1 MAIHEEPANG
11 RCRKMLPSLLAS
23 FVLGCSFALTV
34 VEFWS
39 QPLSL
44 YVPTTATISKFPLAY
59 GVSSGMGGASLSS
72 NKATRIAAVANK
84 RTSTKLI
91 AETYDPYWL
100 VASKST
106 QVAVTI
112 IPKVMCSS
120 IRSVM
125 NNIECNNPNDRCA
138 EARMNGNLKK
148 LPMLQN
154 YTRVVFFRDP
164 LERALS
170 TYKNSETN
178 QYIQVPGCQKWRLCT
193 LDYWVERL
201 VDVRSF
207 KNEHFLPQTVIAQ
220 RDKMHYHYHFRMSNT
235 DHIDFFFRELLG
247 KAPVEE
253 NKSSNSVA
261 AAAAASSN
269 NSTAAEEED
278 AATLQRQQMAK
289 KFEQLSEYALIH
301 LLLLYE
307 EDFLLWESML
317 VSSPR
322 GPGEYTMYD
331 HYKEYMEE
339 ELREKV
345 AQARLSFQRSW

>member
-1 MAIHEEPANG
+1 MTIPEEPATG
-11 RCRKMLPSLLAS
+11 RYRKMLPSLLAS

-34 VEFWS
+34 IEFWS
-39 QPLSL
+39 QPLAL
-44 YVPTTATISKFPLAY
+44 YAPTPISKFPLAY
-59 GVSSGMGGASLSS
+59 GVSRGMGGVSLSS
-72 NKATRIAAVANK
+72 SNATRITAVANK
-84 RTSTKLI
+84 RTSTKPI
-91 AETYDPYWL
+91 AKTYDPNWL

-125 NNIECNNPNDRCA
+125 NNMECKNPDDRCA
-138 EARMNGNLKK
+138 EARRNGNLKK

-154 YTRVVFFRDP
+154 YTRVIFFRDP
-164 LERALS
+164 LERAIS

-178 QYIQVPGCQKWRLCT
+178 RYIEVPGCQQWRLCT
-193 LDYWVERL
+193 LDYWVDRL

-247 KAPVEE
+247 KAPVEK

-261 AAAAASSN
+261 ASSN
-269 NSTAAEEED
+269 NNTAAEEED
-278 AATLQRQQMAK
+278 AASRQRQQMAK
-289 KFEQLSEYALIH
+289 KFEQLSEHALIH

-331 HYKEYMEE
+331 YYKKYMEE
-339 ELREKV
+339 EFREKV